1 MKKVYIGTAEDF
13 MTKDLNE
20 LESHDDDTLRTFLF
34 DLRKKGYAVV
44 AFSPEQIKNAD
55 RDHVEERLKDYG
67 QGVIDIENYLLEHS
81 QKYLKNKS

>member
-13 MTKDLNE
+13 IMKPLEE
-20 LESHDDDTLRTFLF
+20 LESHDDDTIRTLLF

-44 AFSPEQIKNAD
+44 AFSPDQLKQAD
-55 RDHVEERLKDYG
+55 RTHVEERLRDYG

-81 QKYLKNKS
+81 HKFLKNNS